1 MRKQYI
7 VDALNTPVDFQHF
20 TPSMMLSR
28 GRRVRAGTPR
38 RRELD
43 DPIARECDEDE
54 HANDTGT

>member
-7 VDALNTPVDFQHF
+7 VDARNTPVDFHVKVDDVARSSF
-20 TPSMMLSR
+20 
-28 GRRVRAGTPR
+28 VAGTPR

>member
-7 VDALNTPVDFQHF
+7 VDARNTPVDLHA
-20 TPSMMLSR
+20 SR
-28 GRRVRAGTPR
+28 RCRLCGRRVRAGTPR

>member
-7 VDALNTPVDFQHF
+7 VDALNTPVDFHAIDDVCARSSF
-20 TPSMMLSR
+20 
-28 GRRVRAGTPR
+28 GAGTPR

>member
-1 MRKQYI
+1 M
-7 VDALNTPVDFQHF
+7 
-20 TPSMMLSR
+20 SR
-28 GRRVRAGTPR
+28 GRRRVRAGTPR

>member
-1 MRKQYI
+1 MSLRSS
-7 VDALNTPVDFQHF
+7 F
-20 TPSMMLSR
+20 
-28 GRRVRAGTPR
+28 GAGTPR